1 MAYERRILYASELLA
16 WEQVTLQA
24 TAPAWSDEYR
34 VASPRLL
41 LPVAHSFECR
51 VGRSS
56 WTCDARTVLRL
67 SPCTPYRLRQ
77 RWRAQRSLLLILRD
91 PDAGGPSARHEVEP
105 SALARL
111 AVLQSR
117 WRRGLA
123 DSLEL
128 DEGLLAFANS
138 TRRDALHGAGKPH
151 PAVERAREFL
161 ADRFA
166 QPDALAQIAQ
176 AAHCS
181 PYHLA
186 RVFRART
193 GSTIHAYRTHLRM
206 VHALYRL
213 QEGEQSLSLLAAEL
227 GYSSH
232 AHFTAVFTALYG
244 HGPAQM
250 RRNLVARAVPR

>member
-1 MAYERRILYASELLA
+1 MAYERRLLYASELLA

-24 TAPAWSDEYR
+24 KAPAWSDEYR
-34 VASPRLL
+34 VATPRLR
-41 LPVAHSFECR
+41 LPLAHSFECR

-77 RWRAQRSLLLILRD
+77 PWSAQRSLLLILRD
-91 PDAGGPSARHEVEP
+91 PDAGGPSGRREVEP
-105 SALARL
+105 SARARL
-111 AVLQSR
+111 AVLQVR
-117 WRRGLA
+117 WRHGLA
-123 DSLEL
+123 DSLEF

-138 TRRDALHGAGKPH
+138 TGRDSDARKPH
-151 PAVERAREFL
+151 PAVERTREFL

-166 QPDALAQIAQ
+166 QPDSLSQIAR

-186 RVFRART
+186 RMFRART

-206 VHALYRL
+206 VHALSRL
-213 QEGEQSLSLLAAEL
+213 QEGEPSLSLLAAEL

-232 AHFTAVFTALYG
+232 AHFTAVFSAVYG
-244 HGPAQM
+244 RGPAQM
-250 RRNLVARAVPR
+250 RRNLVARLAPG